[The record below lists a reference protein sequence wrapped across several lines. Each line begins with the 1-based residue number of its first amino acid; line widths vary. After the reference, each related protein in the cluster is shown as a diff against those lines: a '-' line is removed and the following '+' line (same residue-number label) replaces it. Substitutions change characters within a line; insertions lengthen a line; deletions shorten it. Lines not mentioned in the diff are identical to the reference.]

1 MKSSHR
7 SQLPIK
13 LSLIQIIPKSIK
25 KKKEKERRKYQQT
38 FDFQSS
44 CGEKRILFIRLELT
58 DHNPMS
64 SK

>member
-13 LSLIQIIPKSIK
+13 LFLIQIIPKSIK
-25 KKKEKERRKYQQT
+25 KKKREKERRKYQQT

-44 CGEKRILFIRLELT
+44 CGEKRILHCLF
-58 DHNPMS
+58 DS
-64 SK
+64 S